1 MPFVS
6 KKGRRERMQTGES
19 FSYRPEPEFS
29 EVFNASLGLV
39 IDEELS
45 ISGGFDR
52 EGLQARNAKIDQ
64 LIRSGSED
72 AAPFTNPRGA
82 FNYGK
87 FAETRQIDGIQ
98 TNSQLRERRNLV
110 LADRRAYAKDVIER
124 GSGMA
129 QFLGA
134 ATGYMLDPINIAT
147 MGLSGAVVG
156 AKSLSV
162 MGRALMTARN
172 TAAIGAVSELAIQ
185 PLVYIHKQDIE
196 SPYAARDAIAA
207 IATTALG
214 AGLLGGAAGGISG
227 YLKSVRK
234 SVEGST
240 DVTPEVE
247 SGLES
252 IARMESS
259 IAADRAQRITP
270 DIVLNDYDRFV
281 AGEFKSFTETAAS
294 SAKTLE
300 KEIKRLTGDGK
311 SVKKMI
317 QNLGGINRDIA
328 RAEGFDPEAFKFG
341 GSKPLFRKNGGK
353 SFDDIAEALNEINY
367 AGAKTITAND
377 AVDIIDDI
385 VRGNNLLIDASKKA
399 DIEYLQNQLDVL
411 SEVDVGEEF
420 FESFF
425 KGIRSDDIDSDA
437 RFLQNIE
444 DRRIESNQLNT
455 VVEDYF
461 EPEGPKAP
469 SAKVTPRERE
479 ILQDSDGLE
488 NHNRDMAAYAN
499 LSDVQKAEV
508 SEAMSKFDDELEGL
522 ESVLVC
528 SIA

>member
-6 KKGRRERMQTGES
+6 QKNQRERMQTVTP
-19 FSYRPEPEFS
+19 FNYQPVPEFS

-98 TNSQLRERRNLV
+98 TNSQLMERRNQV
-110 LADRRAYAKDVIER
+110 LAERRTYANDVIER

-129 QFLGA
+129 QFLGS

-196 SPYAARDAIAA
+196 SPYAASDAIAA

-227 YLKSVRK
+227 YLKSAREA
-234 SVEGST
+234 VESAA
-240 DVTPEVE
+240 DVTPEIE
-247 SGLES
+247 SALES
-252 IARMESS
+252 ITRMQSILESAPKVDIEGVEKQFLLEIQAEL
-259 IAADRAQRITP
+259 IA
-270 DIVLNDYDRFV
+270 
-281 AGEFKSFTETAAS
+281 S
-294 SAKTLE
+294 
-300 KEIKRLTGDGK
+300 
-311 SVKKMI
+311 
-317 QNLGGINRDIA
+317 
-328 RAEGFDPEAFKFG
+328 
-341 GSKPLFRKNGGK
+341 
-353 SFDDIAEALNEINY
+353 
-367 AGAKTITAND
+367 AGAKLSRGERKSLLADVLQLQQRINKIEEIPEPIVKVKGVSARKAKAESIKLGKD
-377 AVDIIDDI
+377 AAQVE
-385 VRGNNLLIDASKKA
+385 REGLEELLIIATRRLENDKLASASEKELSQLEQGILSDTNTQRLETIKQETIVENESKYLEE
-399 DIEYLQNQLDVL
+399 IEV
-411 SEVDVGEEF
+411 
-420 FESFF
+420 
-425 KGIRSDDIDSDA
+425 
-437 RFLQNIE
+437 
-444 DRRIESNQLNT
+444 RRVESNQPNT
-455 VVEDYF
+455 TVEDF
-461 EPEGPKAP
+461 IEPERPKAL